1 MRYGS
6 RVRRQGRSRWPA
18 AYQPRRALV
27 NQERL
32 DIQAQ
37 RCIARYGKNPI
48 FAPPKSLKGMTKA
61 ELVGIISKRTGI
73 ERNAVLVTIEAF
85 MEEVKAS
92 LEKGEDVHLRGFG
105 SFVVKHR
112 AQKTG
117 RILSQNTTIVIPAHD
132 VPAFKPADVFVD
144 RVKNRPA
151 KG

>member
-1 MRYGS
+1 
-6 RVRRQGRSRWPA
+6 
-18 AYQPRRALV
+18 
-27 NQERL
+27 
-32 DIQAQ
+32 
-37 RCIARYGKNPI
+37 
-48 FAPPKSLKGMTKA
+48 MTKA

-132 VPAFKPADVFVD
+132 APAFKPAAVFVD
-144 RVKNRPA
+144 RAKNRPA